1 MPATTATK
9 SPASR
14 APTPKR
20 VPTATKGGAR
30 GTAAKPSPAAPAVP
44 EDLERF
50 FPGFEQILMQG
61 VGIALP
67 EVIKLFG
74 GSRGG
79 TADEQEAAPLASWC
93 GQSW

>member
-1 MPATTATK
+1 
-9 SPASR
+9 
-14 APTPKR
+14 
-20 VPTATKGGAR
+20 
-30 GTAAKPSPAAPAVP
+30 VP